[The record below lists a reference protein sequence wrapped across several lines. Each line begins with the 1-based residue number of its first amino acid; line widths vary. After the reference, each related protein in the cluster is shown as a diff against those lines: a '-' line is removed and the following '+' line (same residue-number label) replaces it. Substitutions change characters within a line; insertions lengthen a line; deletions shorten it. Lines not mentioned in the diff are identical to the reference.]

1 MEHGGAIAMKVKFGA
16 VPLVYPVPI
25 VLAGANVDGKP
36 NFATLGDVG
45 IMGIRPPLVA
55 VSLNEGHHTT
65 QGILHS
71 GTFSVN
77 FPHTGMLAVTDYCGI
92 VSGREADKS
101 ALFDTFYGELVSA
114 PMIRE
119 CPVCLECRV
128 VKEFAI
134 QHRHIFVGEVVQAHV
149 DEEFVSRAD
158 GGLVVADMTRL
169 DPILYALDNQYYR
182 VGPVIGQGYHEGK
195 AFRPIP

>member
-1 MEHGGAIAMKVKFGA
+1 MKIKFGA
-16 VPLVYPVPI
+16 VPLVYPIPI
-25 VLAGANVDGKP
+25 ALAGANVDGRP

-55 VSLNEGHHTT
+55 VSLNEGHHTMR
-65 QGILHS
+65 GILQN
-71 GTFSVN
+71 GAFSVN
-77 FPHTGMLAVTDYCGI
+77 FPHTGMIAVTDYCGI
-92 VSGREADKS
+92 VSGREVDKS
-101 ALFDTFYGELVSA
+101 ALFDTFYGELDAA

-149 DEEFVSRAD
+149 DEEFVTESNGRFEI
-158 GGLVVADMTRL
+158 ADMTRL
-169 DPILYALDNQYYR
+169 DPILYSLDNRYYR
-182 VGPVIGQGYHEGK
+182 VGPAIGKGYHEGK
-195 AFRPIP
+195 TFLPGPQGCS

>member
-1 MEHGGAIAMKVKFGA
+1 MKVKFGA
-16 VPLVYPVPI
+16 VPLVYPIPI

-45 IMGIRPPLVA
+45 IMGVRPPLVA

-65 QGILHS
+65 RGILQNS
-71 GTFSVN
+71 TFSLN
-77 FPHTGMLAVTDYCGI
+77 SPHTGMLAAADYCGI
-92 VSGREADKS
+92 VSGRDVDKA
-101 ALFDTFYGELVSA
+101 ALFDTFYGELDTA

-149 DEEFVSRAD
+149 DEEFVTKTAE
-158 GGLVVADMTRL
+158 GFAIADMTRL
-169 DPILYALDNQYYR
+169 DPILYALDNRYYR
-182 VGPVIGQGYHEGK
+182 VGPAIGQGYHEGNTV
-195 AFRPIP
+195 RRIP